1 MINQIVTLPPAN
13 AKNKLTKSDTGAVQN
28 DNSALTGK
36 QGKLP
41 NDPFGS
47 LLARQIADQL
57 NVTAEPI
64 LPIAPLPELLIS
76 SFQTAPSRNK
86 ADNAEPL
93 VVAPADQAANPLA
106 AMLFGVQTLP
116 VTPAPVQETVLRS
129 SATGS
134 TIQAKPDLAS
144 LPPAMPLDATATAAV
159 PANLTQPEPIRPE
172 VIPAGADTLFATSQP
187 PALQPPALQAPAP
200 QPANNQASIAAPL
213 GSHAWPEEFTQ
224 KINWVSTQQNQ
235 VAELHLNPPELGP
248 MSVVLTVTDNQA
260 SAVFSSAHSA
270 VREAIENA
278 LPKLRES
285 FAENGIMLGNATVND
300 QSPRESNAGNF
311 MQQRANNRTQ
321 TEEPVQD
328 VASAAVPVATR
339 RHNGMVDT
347 FA

>member
-1 MINQIVTLPPAN
+1 MINQILTSPPAN
-13 AKNKLTKSDTGAVQN
+13 AKNKLTKSDAGAAQN

-41 NDPFGS
+41 IDPFGS

-76 SFQTAPSRNK
+76 SFQTAPSRNR

-93 VVAPADQAANPLA
+93 VVAPADQATNPLA

-116 VTPAPVQETVLRS
+116 VTPVPVQETVLRS

-134 TIQAKPDLAS
+134 TIQAQPDLAS
-144 LPPAMPLDATATAAV
+144 LPPATPLDATATAAV

-187 PALQPPALQAPAP
+187 PALQTPALQAPAP

-248 MSVVLTVTDNQA
+248 MSVVLTVADNQA

-285 FAENGIMLGNATVND
+285 LAENGIMLGNATVND

-321 TEEPVQD
+321 TEEAAQD
-328 VASAAVPVATR
+328 IASVAVPVATR

>member
-1 MINQIVTLPPAN
+1 MINQIVTSPPAN
-13 AKNKLTKSDTGAVQN
+13 AKNKLAKSETSAAQN

-36 QGKLP
+36 LGKLP

-64 LPIAPLPELLIS
+64 LPVAPLPELLLS
-76 SFQTAPSRNK
+76 SFQTTPSRNR

-93 VVAPADQAANPLA
+93 VVAPADQATNPLA
-106 AMLFGVQTLP
+106 AMLFGVQPLP
-116 VTPAPVQETVLRS
+116 VTPAPVQETALRS
-129 SATGS
+129 SATGPS
-134 TIQAKPDLAS
+134 IQAKPDLAS
-144 LPPAMPLDATATAAV
+144 LPPATPLNATATAAV
-159 PANLTQPEPIRPE
+159 PANLTQPESIRPE
-172 VIPAGADTLFATSQP
+172 VIPASADTLFATSQP
-187 PALQPPALQAPAP
+187 PASQPPALQAPAS

-248 MSVVLTVTDNQA
+248 MSVVLTVEDNQA

-285 FAENGIMLGNATVND
+285 LAENGIMLGNATVND

-311 MQQRANNRTQ
+311 MQQRANNRIQ
-321 TEEPVQD
+321 TEEAVQD
-328 VASAAVPVATR
+328 IASAAVPVATR